1 MSPLN
6 RKVLNTIQF
15 LMTSKDNKITLGI
28 IIVRRFLENRSDTA
42 RESTLMRLSRTLMF
56 FNPIQTG
63 GGGAVRPP
71 LRQNRDNSYTERDMA
86 FKFSD
91 FS

>member
-63 GGGAVRPP
+63 GGGLFEPP
-71 LRQNRDNSYTERDMA
+71 PSGKIVITPTERAMM